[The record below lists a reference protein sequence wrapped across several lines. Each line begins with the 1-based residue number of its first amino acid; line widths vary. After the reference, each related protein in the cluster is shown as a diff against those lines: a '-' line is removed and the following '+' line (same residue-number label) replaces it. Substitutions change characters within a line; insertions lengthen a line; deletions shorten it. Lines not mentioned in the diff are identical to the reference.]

1 MACYFYDITIVQSDI
16 DSAVGNLIEPN
27 GTVFITYTDCDGNPV
42 ESGFTVAGTY
52 TDYICAS
59 DTGVIN
65 LFYYQND
72 TQSAASSFETQ
83 GGICG
88 ITPTPTPTNTETPT
102 PTPTNT
108 ETPTETPTNTP
119 TPTNTETPTNT
130 PTELYDVYLFEECN
144 EGTQFRFENVPGVL
158 SVGSIYNITGPF
170 FNGDATVVEYSNVG
184 PLYSSIG
191 STFTETESCPPP
203 TPTPTPTQTSTP
215 TPTPTPTPTQTS
227 TQTSTPTPTPT
238 QTITQSP
245 TSTLNPNLCPH
256 NTFCLSTTL
265 PSLLGYNGNYTQ
277 AGTYNDKFY
286 YSGDGLSGGII
297 YYTGDYWCLSD
308 SVESDICLLKGA
320 YPCYSECP
328 DISANDFNSG
338 ICPTPTPT
346 PINCSTFDFEA
357 YFDCDWV
364 PLPTPTPSVDCDDVN
379 FLYNASVLAPT
390 PTPSGNFCDNVG
402 ILFTMSAY
410 TPSIVPSLTLTPS
423 VTLTKTVDVQ
433 GQVTF
438 NMLDETF
445 KCVSVKVLT
454 DCQTGQEIYVNN
466 NLIYNE
472 IPIVIGITM
481 FASINGENVCVTYT
495 RDDSNFSSNAT
506 VNEIFEIYSECSYCS
521 IIPTPTPTATSTPT
535 MTQTPT
541 VSPTATSTPTM
552 TQTPT
557 QTSTSGID
565 ITPTPT
571 STTTPTMTQTPTQT
585 SLPAIC
591 KTTSFNLGIS
601 ATCAPFNSSIAANR
615 TVYLGNNSGTVSMT
629 FNFPTFSPGSQI
641 TIYAYY
647 NNTLIGTSDTYNYP
661 SNLNY
666 TFNVNY
672 NPTVIGVYDIK
683 YVFLNCHNFSS
694 GSNFTT
700 INSQVFCPNVTPVD
714 SYVYVYQSCNPI
726 SPNSLQ
732 TQIVQTIQVGL
743 TNEIGIVFKDNDGN
757 CWEYLGEFLSTYI
770 PPTNVVGVTYSGN
783 YFDGIP
789 SQLYSNCETCEF
801 QTVCEEY
808 FNNTTGN
815 LTVSYTSCSG
825 QNIVNEVVGPNQS
838 VCAQVGTMGGPQGS
852 FLIIIGIC

>member
-1 MACYFYDITIVQSDI
+1 
-16 DSAVGNLIEPN
+16 
-27 GTVFITYTDCDGNPV
+27 
-42 ESGFTVAGTY
+42 
-52 TDYICAS
+52 
-59 DTGVIN
+59 
-65 LFYYQND
+65 
-72 TQSAASSFETQ
+72 
-83 GGICG
+83 
-88 ITPTPTPTNTETPT
+88 
-102 PTPTNT
+102 
-108 ETPTETPTNTP
+108 
-119 TPTNTETPTNT
+119 
-130 PTELYDVYLFEECN
+130 
-144 EGTQFRFENVPGVL
+144 
-158 SVGSIYNITGPF
+158 
-170 FNGDATVVEYSNVG
+170 
-184 PLYSSIG
+184 
-191 STFTETESCPPP
+191 
-203 TPTPTPTQTSTP
+203 
-215 TPTPTPTPTQTS
+215 
-227 TQTSTPTPTPT
+227 
-238 QTITQSP
+238 
-245 TSTLNPNLCPH
+245 
-256 NTFCLSTTL
+256 
-265 PSLLGYNGNYTQ
+265 
-277 AGTYNDKFY
+277 
-286 YSGDGLSGGII
+286 
-297 YYTGDYWCLSD
+297 
-308 SVESDICLLKGA
+308 
-320 YPCYSECP
+320 
-328 DISANDFNSG
+328 
-338 ICPTPTPT
+338 
-346 PINCSTFDFEA
+346 
-357 YFDCDWV
+357 
-364 PLPTPTPSVDCDDVN
+364 
-379 FLYNASVLAPT
+379 
-390 PTPSGNFCDNVG
+390 
-402 ILFTMSAY
+402 
-410 TPSIVPSLTLTPS
+410 
-423 VTLTKTVDVQ
+423 
-433 GQVTF
+433 
-438 NMLDETF
+438 
-445 KCVSVKVLT
+445 
-454 DCQTGQEIYVNN
+454 
-466 NLIYNE
+466 
-472 IPIVIGITM
+472 
-481 FASINGENVCVTYT
+481 
-495 RDDSNFSSNAT
+495 
-506 VNEIFEIYSECSYCS
+506 
-521 IIPTPTPTATSTPT
+521 

-541 VSPTATSTPTM
+541 VSPTATSTPTI

-565 ITPTPT
+565 ITQTPT
-571 STTTPTMTQTPTQT
+571 STITPTMTQTPTQT